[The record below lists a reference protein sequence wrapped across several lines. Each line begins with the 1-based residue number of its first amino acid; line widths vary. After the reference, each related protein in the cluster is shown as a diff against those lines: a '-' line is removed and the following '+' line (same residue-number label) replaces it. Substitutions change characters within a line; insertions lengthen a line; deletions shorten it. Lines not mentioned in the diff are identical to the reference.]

1 MLVIRA
7 AFFDQK
13 VYFTGKAFKEHI
25 QKGNFSDGYFQ
36 GHFTQSLISGKST

>member
-25 QKGNFSDGYFQ
+25 QKGNFRVGYFQ